1 MKLIRKRLTYANV
14 MSSIA
19 VFLIL
24 GGATAFAAKK
34 IGSNE
39 IKGNSITTGKIKK
52 EAVTTAKI
60 KSNSIS
66 TSKIQNDAVTGD
78 KVKESSLSEVPSAA
92 NAAKLGGA
100 APSAFQ
106 SRVQWALVAANG
118 TVIQQSGG
126 ISVVQNGVG
135 FGTYNVTFPG
145 AIANSALSVTLSD
158 IDASFG
164 GSPIVS
170 PCAGPGAIG
179 PIFCGSD
186 AGKSNVAFVDT
197 PNAANNSPVAHAFYI
212 QATS

>member
-1 MKLIRKRLTYANV
+1 

-60 KSNSIS
+60 KNSSIS

-78 KVKESSLSEVPSAA
+78 KVKESSLGEVPSAA

-100 APSAFQ
+100 APSAYQ
-106 SRVQWALVAANG
+106 SKVKWALISKAGV
-118 TVIQQSGG
+118 VIQQSGG
-126 ISVVQNGVG
+126 ISAVENGAG
-135 FGTYNVTFPG
+135 FGTYNVTFPS
-145 AIANSALSVTLSD
+145 AINNSALSVTLSD
-158 IDASFG
+158 VDASFG
-164 GSPIVS
+164 GAPIVS
-170 PCAGPGAIG
+170 PCAGPGAVG
-179 PIFCGSD
+179 SGLCGAD
-186 AGKSNVAFVDT
+186 TGKNNVAFVDT
-197 PNAANNSPVAHAFYI
+197 PNQENNSPVAHAFYI
-212 QATS
+212 QATP